1 MAVLEMDVS
10 LVSTARFWEW
20 IYHLCRHHG
29 VSGVCRG
36 VKEGTGE
43 MNCIKVNDLHHAYGI
58 RVPFSITIVVMNN

>member
-1 MAVLEMDVS
+1 MAVVEMDVS

-20 IYHLCRHHG
+20 IYHLCRHCG

-43 MNCIKVNDLHHAYGI
+43 MNCIKVNDLHHVYGI

>member
-1 MAVLEMDVS
+1 
-10 LVSTARFWEW
+10 
-20 IYHLCRHHG
+20 LCRHCG